1 MVHRRPIH
9 WVGSTLADL
18 RAFPA
23 AARRRVG
30 QELDL
35 LQQGM
40 EPTDFKPMPSV
51 GPGVCELRIRAAGAF
66 RVFYVAKFAD
76 GLYVLHAF
84 RKKRDKPHAWTW
96 NSARSG
102 IGNFA
107 TAGNPLRTTLHDS
120 QDHAR
125 QW

>member
-84 RKKRDKPHAWTW
+84 QKKT
-96 NSARSG
+96 SQTARMDLELG
-102 IGNFA
+102 EKRYRELLRRRA
-107 TAGNPLRTTLHDS
+107 TR
-120 QDHAR
+120 
-125 QW
+125 